1 MSRCWIR
8 LVTAAFF
15 GCLLLGPAPV
25 RSHEFSLESVMNAF
39 VEVAPG
45 ELHLVVRVP
54 LHLLGSVKFPA
65 IGRELDLPNLG
76 PATQRTLAGLA
87 RDITIEENGRALVP
101 TSAIGRPSL
110 PSDRSFERFDEAV
123 AHVAQPVAAGTG
135 IYYDQGYFDAHLT
148 YRIASANSEFT
159 IRTTVAPELKD
170 YLKFSIR
177 YLTPGEEG
185 RAMVIT
191 RSSGAVPLN
200 PTRVSAARGFIAMGV
215 AHILT
220 GVDHLLFLLC
230 LVIPLRNWR
239 EILVIITG
247 FTVAHSITLIGSSFN
262 LGPQGAW
269 FPPFVETMIAVSI
282 VYMALENIVGV
293 SLPRRLVL
301 TGLFGL
307 VHGFGFSYGLQ
318 ESLQFAGSH
327 LLISLLAFNVGIELG
342 QVLVLAV
349 MLPVLALVSRYVLA
363 GRVGMIILS
372 AIVAHIGWHWMIDR
386 ADVLWKIGWP
396 RLDAVGFATLAAWVA
411 ALLFAAMAVGFL
423 AKRAGFTERY
433 LRPGPDASRGGARKN
448 PLPDRHTA

>member
-1 MSRCWIR
+1 MSRHWIR
-8 LVTAAFF
+8 LVTAAIF
-15 GCLLLGPAPV
+15 GCVLLGPAPV
-25 RSHEFSLESVMNAF
+25 RSHEFALDSVMNAF

-45 ELHLVVRVP
+45 ELHLVIRVP
-54 LHLLGSVKFPA
+54 LHLLASVRFPA

-76 PATQRTLAGLA
+76 PATQRALAGLA
-87 RDITIEENGRALVP
+87 RDITIEESGHTLVP
-101 TSAIGRPSL
+101 ASAIGRPSL
-110 PSDRSFERFDEAV
+110 PSDRSFERYDGAV

-148 YRIASANSEFT
+148 YPITSANSEFA

-200 PTRVSAARGFIAMGV
+200 PTWVSAATGFIKLGI

-220 GVDHLLFLLC
+220 GTDHMLFLLC
-230 LVIPLRNWR
+230 LVIPLRNVR

-247 FTVAHSITLIGSSFN
+247 FTVAHSITLIGATFS
-262 LGPQGAW
+262 LAPQGAW

-293 SLPRRLVL
+293 NLRRRLVL

-307 VHGFGFSYGLQ
+307 IHGFGFSYGLK
-318 ESLQFAGSH
+318 EDLQFAGSH
-327 LLISLLAFNVGIELG
+327 LLVSLLAFNIGIELG
-342 QVLVLAV
+342 QIFVLAF
-349 MLPVLALVSRYVLA
+349 MLPALALVRRYILVE
-363 GRVGMIILS
+363 RVGMIILS
-372 AIVAHIGWHWMIDR
+372 AIVAHTAWHWMLER
-386 ADVLWKIGWP
+386 GGVLWKVNWP
-396 RLDAVGFATLAAWVA
+396 KLDAAGIAELVAWVV
-411 ALLFAAMAVGFL
+411 ALLLASAAAVFV
-423 AKRAGFTERY
+423 AKRIRFADRF
-433 LRPGPDASRGGARKN
+433 LRPPTEAG
-448 PLPDRHTA
+448 LPNRR